1 MDKLLKRIVLVA
13 VLFTVFLVAFK
24 LYNTKQVK
32 ATLKTPVVELTA
44 SNDKTYAAGQAIL
57 PEDFTVKE
65 KHENGKTVTL
75 DTDDFTLQP
84 EVAAHTGATTPV
96 VITKASDPSWTCE
109 VDVKNKRVEVISFD
123 VGYPNLEDVKAT
135 IYSNGEL
142 EFTGKGNVKNYEKKK
157 MPWETYEDA
166 DDNPIVSVVFQDGV
180 EPISMDYWFKGQEEL
195 KYINKIPASVQSME
209 YTLADC
215 PSLETGPD
223 WTACNALTNLTGT
236 FSEDTSLTYV
246 YPIPSSVTV
255 MDAICSECTS
265 LEIAPDMSE
274 AVSVVYMQESF
285 ASCISLH
292 EIGNLPP
299 NVQSLSNAF
308 YECINLEVAPQIPET
323 VLSMPKTF
331 NKCMALKTASAIPAS
346 VKDLSSTYAEC
357 PKLCGT
363 LVIDANPDKYG
374 SFLSKSVVSV
384 SLNLTGSSQM
394 LNILGLTRD
403 DTANI
408 TVNGNNPVKE

>member
-1 MDKLLKRIVLVA
+1 MKKFMKPIVLIA
-13 VLFTVFLVAFK
+13 FLFMAFLVGYQ
-24 LYNTKQVK
+24 LYDMIQMKF
-32 ATLKTPVVELTA
+32 TLKTPVIELTA
-44 SNDKTYAAGQAIL
+44 FNDKAYSAGQAIF

-75 DTDDFTLQP
+75 DPDDFTYRP
-84 EVAAHTGATTPV
+84 EEASHTGATTPV
-96 VITKASDPSWTCE
+96 MITKISDPSWTCE
-109 VDVKNKRVEVISFD
+109 VEIKNKRVKIISFD
-123 VGYPNLEDVKAT
+123 VGYPNLEDVTAT

-142 EFTGKGNVKNYEKKK
+142 EFTGKGNVKNYSKKK
-157 MPWETYEDA
+157 MPWDIYDDA
-166 DDNPIVSVVFQDGV
+166 DDNPIVSVVFEEGV

-195 KYINKIPASVQSME
+195 KYVNKIPASVQSME
-209 YTLADC
+209 YTFADC

-223 WTACNALTNLTGT
+223 WTGCNVLTDLTGT
-236 FSEDTSLTYV
+236 FSDDTSLNYV

-255 MDAICSECTS
+255 MDDVCNGCIA
-265 LEIAPDMSE
+265 LENAPDMSD
-274 AVSVVYMQESF
+274 ADSVIYMQESF

-292 EIGNLPP
+292 SVGSLPP
-299 NVQSLSNAF
+299 NVQSMEGTFS
-308 YECINLEVAPQIPET
+308 ECINLEAAPQIPGT
-323 VLSMPKTF
+323 VLSMAKTF
-331 NKCMALKTASAIPAS
+331 NKCTGLKTASVIPAG
-346 VKDLSSTYAEC
+346 VKDLSNAYADC

-408 TVNGNNPVKE
+408 TVNGNIPVKK